1 MRRGEGVR
9 LLMLL
14 IIVIPALE
22 IGLFIL
28 SGKTIGTVSTILI
41 IILTGVI
48 GAWLAKK
55 QGLEAMRN
63 AQQQMQYGQIPGNAI
78 IDGLCILIGGL
89 LLLTPGFIT
98 DTVGFLLLI
107 PLTRNK
113 IKPLL
118 QAVIRKMIDKNQF
131 TIIR

>member
-1 MRRGEGVR
+1 MR
-9 LLMLL
+9 LLMLF

-22 IGLFIL
+22 IGFLLL
-28 SGKTIGTVSTILI
+28 SGKTIGVIPTVLL

-55 QGLEAMRN
+55 QGIEAIRKV
-63 AQQQMQYGQIPGNAI
+63 QHQMQYGQIPSDAI
-78 IDGLCILIGGL
+78 IDGLCILVGGL

-98 DTVGFLLLI
+98 DIAGFLLLF
-107 PLTRNK
+107 PLSRKK
-113 IKPLL
+113 IKPFFITL
-118 QAVIRKMIDKNQF
+118 IRKWIDRNRI

>member
-1 MRRGEGVR
+1 MR

-22 IGLFIL
+22 IGVLIF
-28 SGKTIGTVSTILI
+28 SGRTIGAIPTILL
-41 IILTGVI
+41 IILTGVL
-48 GAWLAKK
+48 GAWLAKQ
-55 QGLEAMRN
+55 QGLETLRN
-63 AQQQMQYGQIPGNAI
+63 AQQQMQFGQIPGAAI
-78 IDGLCILIGGL
+78 IDGLCILVGGL

-98 DTVGFLLLI
+98 DTTGFLLLI
-107 PLTRNK
+107 PFTRNK

-118 QAVIRKMIDKNQF
+118 LKFIKNMIDKNQI

>member
-1 MRRGEGVR
+1 MR
-9 LLMLL
+9 LLMLF

-22 IGLFIL
+22 IGFLLL
-28 SGKTIGTVSTILI
+28 SGKTIGVIPTVFL

-55 QGLEAMRN
+55 QGIEAIRN
-63 AQQQMQYGQIPGNAI
+63 VQQQMQYGQIPSDAI
-78 IDGLCILIGGL
+78 IDGLCILVGGL

-98 DTVGFLLLI
+98 DIAGFLLLF
-107 PLTRNK
+107 PLSRKK
-113 IKPLL
+113 IKPFFISL
-118 QAVIRKMIDKNQF
+118 IRKWIDRNRI

>member
-1 MRRGEGVR
+1 MR
-9 LLMLL
+9 LLMLF

-22 IGLFIL
+22 IGFLLL
-28 SGKTIGTVSTILI
+28 SGKTIGVMPTVLL

-55 QGLEAMRN
+55 QGIEAIRKV
-63 AQQQMQYGQIPGNAI
+63 QHQMQYGQIPSDAI
-78 IDGLCILIGGL
+78 IDGLCILVGGL

-98 DTVGFLLLI
+98 DIVGFLLLF
-107 PLTRNK
+107 PLSRKK
-113 IKPLL
+113 IKPFLITL
-118 QAVIRKMIDKNQF
+118 IRKWVDRNRI

>member
-1 MRRGEGVR
+1 MR

-22 IGLFIL
+22 IGVLIL
-28 SGKTIGTVSTILI
+28 SGKTIGTISTVLL
-41 IILTGVI
+41 IILTGVV
-48 GAWLAKK
+48 GAWLAKQ
-55 QGLEAMRN
+55 QGLEALRN
-63 AQQQMQYGQIPGNAI
+63 VQQQMQYGQIPGGAI

-107 PLTRNK
+107 PITRNK
-113 IKPLL
+113 IKPILL
-118 QAVIRKMIDKNQF
+118 SAIRRIMEKNRF

>member
-1 MRRGEGVR
+1 MR

-14 IIVIPALE
+14 IIIIPAIE
-22 IGLFIL
+22 IGVLIL
-28 SGKTIGTVSTILI
+28 SGRTIGAIATVLL

-48 GAWLAKK
+48 GAWLAKQ
-55 QGLEAMRN
+55 QGVETLRN
-63 AQQQMQYGQIPGNAI
+63 AQQQMQYGQVPGVAI
-78 IDGLCILIGGL
+78 IDGLCILVGGL

-107 PLTRNK
+107 PITRNK
-113 IKPLL
+113 IKPLIL
-118 QAVIRKMIDKNQF
+118 TMIKKMIDKNQI

>member
-1 MRRGEGVR
+1 MF
-9 LLMLL
+9 L

-22 IGLFIL
+22 IGVLIL
-28 SGKTIGTVSTILI
+28 SGKTIGAIPTILI

-55 QGLEAMRN
+55 QGVETLRN
-63 AQQQMQYGQIPGNAI
+63 AQQQMQFGQIPGMAI
-78 IDGLCILIGGL
+78 IDGLCILVGGL

-98 DTVGFLLLI
+98 DSVGFLLLLPI
-107 PLTRNK
+107 SRNK
-113 IKPLL
+113 IKPVLL
-118 QAVIRKMIDKNQF
+118 RIIRKMIDKNQF

>member
-1 MRRGEGVR
+1 MR

-14 IIVIPALE
+14 IIIIPAIE
-22 IGLFIL
+22 IGVLIL
-28 SGKTIGTVSTILI
+28 SGRTIGAIATVFL

-48 GAWLAKK
+48 GAWLAKQ
-55 QGLEAMRN
+55 QGVETLRN
-63 AQQQMQYGQIPGNAI
+63 AQQQMQYGQVPGVAI
-78 IDGLCILIGGL
+78 IDGLCILVGGL

-107 PLTRNK
+107 PISRNK
-113 IKPLL
+113 IKPFILTM
-118 QAVIRKMIDKNQF
+118 IKKMIDKNQI